1 MPIKAMRSSSRIG
14 IAAQEKAL
22 VTLSTQLPDDR
33 PKQPA
38 ADAAILVCRKK
49 GKHQYFARC
58 VLPEAEPDYRRTIDA
73 DVPRKQPGLDFLSPR
88 LDRDAHRHQLVDRD
102 RVLACLAAKG
112 RTRLNIF
119 GNRPSKI
126 HMYAHERS
134 L

>member
-22 VTLSTQLPDDR
+22 VTLSTQLSDDR

-73 DVPRKQPGLDFLSPR
+73 DVPRKQPDSTSS
-88 LDRDAHRHQLVDRD
+88 AHDWIVMPIATSWSIEIAFSRGPHTPQYFREPPVEDS
-102 RVLACLAAKG
+102 RVRA
-112 RTRLNIF
+112 
-119 GNRPSKI
+119 
-126 HMYAHERS
+126 
-134 L
+134 